1 MSQRGA
7 FVLGPDLRIAQV
19 LGADMASGSQIRQFR
34 HRLVL
39 LYLRESGNCLASCS
53 IESSLIALRLG
64 PYGGEHEHIAHP
76 SIQGAMG
83 CGPHAGAA
91 PAAHGALYRRVSDVF
106 VLAAVGPEAQSD
118 QRGFDRAARQAV
130 ARLAE
135 IEED

>member
-53 IESSLIALRLG
+53 GESSLIALRLG
-64 PYGGEHEHIAHP
+64 PTAASTNTSLTRRYRARHGLRPARGRSSRSPVNPCTALVLSLIHISEP
-76 SIQGAMG
+76 T
-83 CGPHAGAA
+83 
-91 PAAHGALYRRVSDVF
+91 R
-106 VLAAVGPEAQSD
+106 
-118 QRGFDRAARQAV
+118 
-130 ARLAE
+130 
-135 IEED
+135 